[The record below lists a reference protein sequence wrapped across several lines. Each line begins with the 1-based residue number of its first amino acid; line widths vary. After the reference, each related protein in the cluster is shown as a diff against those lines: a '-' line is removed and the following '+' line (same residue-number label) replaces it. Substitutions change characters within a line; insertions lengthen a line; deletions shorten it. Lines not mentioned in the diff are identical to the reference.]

1 MGIGFREIYE
11 NDMKIIEANFKLIL
25 ERIES
30 LEARLMK
37 LEKTASTPHFEAET
51 DDGETES

>member
-1 MGIGFREIYE
+1 MGVGFYEIFE
-11 NDMKIIEANFKLIL
+11 NNMKIIEANFKIAF

-37 LEKTASTPHFEAET
+37 LEKNTGAPNFGQMQ